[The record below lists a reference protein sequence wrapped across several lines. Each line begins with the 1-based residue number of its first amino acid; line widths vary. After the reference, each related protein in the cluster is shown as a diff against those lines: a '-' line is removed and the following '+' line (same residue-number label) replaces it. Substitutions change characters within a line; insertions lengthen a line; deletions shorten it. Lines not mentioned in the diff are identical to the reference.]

1 MIKHFLVIAWRNFT
15 KRKIYSLINVLGLAI
30 GMTCC
35 LLITQ
40 FIMNEL
46 SYDRYHKDGHR
57 IFRVIHA
64 FRDAGSN
71 VSLTHENF
79 QVWGNAPV
87 GPALQKEFPEIE
99 SLTQFTSPNTL
110 LMQYGEQRF
119 QQDNILFMDSS
130 AFDVFSWKMLAGNP
144 KTALREPG
152 SIVLTESLATKLF
165 GKENALGKD
174 IRIENREYYRVTGVV
189 EDVPHNSHF
198 DFSALASM
206 ATFRNYRPEIFGWW
220 GYVDFYT
227 YFKAREGTTLASLNK
242 KIPAF
247 LKSHEEQK
255 DYVLGF
261 ERLFDAYL
269 HSPAAR
275 QPGVTGS
282 LSNVYIFGVI
292 ALFILVI
299 ACINFMNL
307 STARSM
313 ERAREVGVRKVL
325 GAQPTALMRQ
335 FLAESVLLSLF
346 AVLFAL
352 SLARASQPFIAQ
364 LVGKAY
370 SEDQFFSTGVIALV
384 ISAAILTGLLSGIYP
399 AVFLSRF
406 RAMQVLKAS
415 QSARVGGVSMR
426 KVLVVFQFTLS
437 MALIAGTGIVYSQLD
452 HLRKH
457 DLGFR
462 QEQMLIIDFAGD
474 SLVQRKVATAKTLL
488 EQNPNVLSVA
498 SSRAVPGEFLPNA
511 YTEIQAP
518 TGEMKGMAPL
528 LYEIDDDFIPD
539 YGISMAAG
547 RPYSKD
553 FSTDTLQALV
563 INEAAARMFGYN
575 DPKEIVGKKFSQWG
589 REGVVIGVVKDF
601 NFRSLHQTV
610 EPLALRFSEFYAL
623 NYLSVRVKAGN
634 LNQTVDD
641 LKKAWNGLF
650 PHRPFL
656 YTFLDESFNR
666 HYQADMNF
674 GRVFLLFAGLA
685 VFIAC
690 LGLFGLAT
698 FTAEQRTKEIGIRKV
713 LGSSVSGIVALMS
726 RDFLKLV
733 IVAII
738 VAVPLCWLAM
748 NEWLKDFPYRVSIS
762 PWVFVKSGLIAVV
775 VASATISWQSL
786 RAALTNPINSLRD
799 E

>member
-1 MIKHFLVIAWRNFT
+1 
-15 KRKIYSLINVLGLAI
+15 
-30 GMTCC
+30 
-35 LLITQ
+35 
-40 FIMNEL
+40 
-46 SYDRYHKDGHR
+46 
-57 IFRVIHA
+57 
-64 FRDAGSN
+64 
-71 VSLTHENF
+71 
-79 QVWGNAPV
+79 
-87 GPALQKEFPEIE
+87 
-99 SLTQFTSPNTL
+99 
-110 LMQYGEQRF
+110 
-119 QQDNILFMDSS
+119 
-130 AFDVFSWKMLAGNP
+130 
-144 KTALREPG
+144 
-152 SIVLTESLATKLF
+152 
-165 GKENALGKD
+165 
-174 IRIENREYYRVTGVV
+174 
-189 EDVPHNSHF
+189 
-198 DFSALASM
+198 
-206 ATFRNYRPEIFGWW
+206 
-220 GYVDFYT
+220 
-227 YFKAREGTTLASLNK
+227 
-242 KIPAF
+242 
-247 LKSHEEQK
+247 
-255 DYVLGF
+255 
-261 ERLFDAYL
+261 
-269 HSPAAR
+269 
-275 QPGVTGS
+275 
-282 LSNVYIFGVI
+282 
-292 ALFILVI
+292 
-299 ACINFMNL
+299 
-307 STARSM
+307 
-313 ERAREVGVRKVL
+313 
-325 GAQPTALMRQ
+325 
-335 FLAESVLLSLF
+335 LLSLF

-352 SLARASQPFIAQ
+352 SLARVSQPFVAQ

-370 SEDQFFSTGVIALV
+370 SHDEFFSKGVIVLV

-399 AVFLSRF
+399 ALFLSRF
-406 RAMQVLKAS
+406 RAMQVLRAS

-457 DLGFR
+457 DLGFK

-474 SLVQRKVATAKTLL
+474 SLVQRKVATAKKVL
-488 EQNPNVLSVA
+488 EQNPQVLSVA
-498 SSRAVPGEFLPNA
+498 ASRAVPGEFLPNA
-511 YTEIQAP
+511 YTEIQSP
-518 TGEMKGMAPL
+518 TGEMKGMGPL

-539 YGISMAAG
+539 YGITMAAG

-553 FSTDTLQALV
+553 FSTDTMQALV

-575 DPKEIVGKKFSQWG
+575 DPKDVVGKKFSQWG

-601 NFRSLHQTV
+601 NFRSLHQQV

-634 LNQTVDD
+634 LNQTVED
-641 LKKAWNGLF
+641 LKKGWNELF

-656 YTFLDESFNR
+656 YKFLDESFNR

-748 NEWLKDFPYRVSIS
+748 NEWLKDFPYRISIS
-762 PWVFVKSGLIAVV
+762 PWVFVKSGLIALV
-775 VASATISWQSL
+775 VATATISWQSL